1 MAQLS
6 NASFTMPLAQ
16 AGQIAD
22 TTSRTVDSYAA
33 EGVIVFGSAVQRG
46 TDPAKQVA
54 PFAGGVF
61 AGIAVFSHAE
71 ETGQYEDEGSAA
83 VMSSG
88 RIVVDTLAV
97 EVEAGETAYAVD
109 ATGALTNVDTSATAI
124 GTFLT
129 SGTGLN
135 VIQVEV

>member
-1 MAQLS
+1 MAQLT

-22 TTSRTVDSYAA
+22 TSKRTIDSYAA
-33 EGVIVFGSAVQRG
+33 EGVIEFGKAVERG
-46 TDPAKQVA
+46 TDSAKQVKS
-54 PFAGGVF
+54 FDGGVF
-61 AGIAVFSHAE
+61 AGISVFSQAE
-71 ETGQYEDEGSAA
+71 ETGQYKDKGSVS

-88 RIVVDTLAV
+88 RVVVDTLAV
-97 EVEAGETAYAVD
+97 EVEAGEAAYAVD
-109 ATGALTNVDTSATAI
+109 ATGAITNVATSATAI

>member
-22 TTSRTVDSYAA
+22 ASSRTVDSYAS
-33 EGVIVFGSAVQRG
+33 EGVVAFGSAVQRG

-54 PFAGGVF
+54 PFTGGVF
-61 AGIAVFSHAE
+61 AGISVFSHTE
-71 ETGQYEDEGSAA
+71 ETGQYEDKGSVA

-88 RIVVDTLAV
+88 RVVVDTLAV
-97 EVEAGETAYAVD
+97 EVEAGEAAYAVD
-109 ATGALTNVDTSATAI
+109 ATGVITNVATSATAI